1 MIVNARVTS
10 LIAYLQLSP
19 GNMLR
24 AGGSIRFPKGAETA
38 LEAQLLPGHAE
49 TTDAGARSIVLD
61 VREPCLNVDDI
72 NHIGSTTST
81 TAR

>member
-61 VREPCLNVDDI
+61 VREPNVDDI